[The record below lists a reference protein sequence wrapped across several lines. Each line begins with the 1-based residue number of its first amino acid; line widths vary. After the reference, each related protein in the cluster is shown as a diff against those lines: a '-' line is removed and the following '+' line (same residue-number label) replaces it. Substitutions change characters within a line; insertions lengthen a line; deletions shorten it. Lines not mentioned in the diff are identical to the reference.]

1 MYVLVIEDDR
11 FNRTLYR
18 DLLEAEGFVVE
29 ETSNAA
35 AGLARAREAPPALV
49 VMDIELPGL
58 DGLEATQTL
67 KADPRTQAVP
77 VLVISAHAN
86 PALEADARAAGADAF
101 SNKPLRFPEFQRLVR
116 ALVDA
121 AGRP

>member
-18 DLLEAEGFVVE
+18 DLLEAEGFAVE
-29 ETSNAA
+29 EASSAA
-35 AGLARAREAPPALV
+35 AGLARAREVPPALV

-58 DGLEATQTL
+58 DGLEATQAL
-67 KADPRTQAVP
+67 KADPRTEAVP

-86 PALEADARAAGADAF
+86 PTHEANARAAGADGF
-101 SNKPLRFPEFQRLVR
+101 SSKPLRFPDFQRLVR
-116 ALVDA
+116 ALVEA
-121 AGRP
+121 AAPR